1 LRSPSSSGQPSDM
14 TAVRD
19 EQKRNDGQEDSFGC
33 HLTTRPL
40 HELRPHPSYAHHHVS
55 VSASQLSSLAGLGR
69 LAFREPIV
77 ITPDGIIIDGYAR
90 WELAGRQG
98 RQTILCL
105 EYDLT
110 DEEALRWLIQSHR
123 PSRGLNSYSRVLL
136 ALDLEACLQE
146 RARANQQA
154 GGQTKGSSHL
164 TEAQR
169 LDVRSEIASIAGIST
184 GNVTKAKQLRET
196 ACARVEQAV
205 RTGEISI
212 HKAWQ
217 WSRLSPQ
224 QQSRHL
230 EEYQSRKGTNQT
242 SRRLIQRHVARLS
255 PTQLIPATLGSL
267 LKPIVPDRSAAL
279 DSIVVT
285 ELDAPGNIAYLT
297 KDALSTLR
305 SIEESKCP
313 T

>member
-1 LRSPSSSGQPSDM
+1 MSLSQTWDRDGAPTGQQSD
-14 TAVRD
+14 TSCKLVICRLD
-19 EQKRNDGQEDSFGC
+19 
-33 HLTTRPL
+33 
-40 HELRPHPSYAHHHVS
+40 ELRPHPSYVRHHCS
-55 VSASQLSSLAGLGR
+55 VSISQLSALAALGK

-77 ITPDGIIIDGYAR
+77 ITRERTIIDGYAR
-90 WELAGRQG
+90 WQLARQLG
-98 RQTILCL
+98 LGTILCI
-105 EYDLT
+105 EHDLAE
-110 DEEALRWLIQSHR
+110 EEALRWLIHSHR

-136 ALDLEACLQE
+136 ALDLESSLQE

-154 GGQTKGSSHL
+154 GGQSKGSSRL

-169 LDVRSEIASIAGIST
+169 LDVRSEIASIAGVST

-196 ACARVEQAV
+196 AHPRVELAI

-212 HKAWQ
+212 HKGWK

-224 QQSRHL
+224 QQSHHL
-230 EEYQSRKGTNQT
+230 EEYRSRKGTNQT
-242 SRRLIQRHVARLS
+242 SRQLIKRHVARLS
-255 PTQLIPATLGSL
+255 PIQLIPPSLGDF
-267 LKPIVPDRSAAL
+267 LKRIVPDRLAGL
-279 DSIVVT
+279 DSIAVT
-285 ELDAPGNIAYLT
+285 ELDAPGSIAYLT

>member
-1 LRSPSSSGQPSDM
+1 MTSSQAADSNSAPTGKQSLIPCQL
-14 TAVRD
+14 VVCRLD
-19 EQKRNDGQEDSFGC
+19 E
-33 HLTTRPL
+33 L
-40 HELRPHPSYAHHHVS
+40 HPHPSYARHRCS
-55 VSASQLSSLAGLGR
+55 VSAAQLSALAALGDR
-69 LAFREPIV
+69 AFREPIV
-77 ITPDGIIIDGYAR
+77 ITRDRRIIDGHAR
-90 WELAGRQG
+90 WRLARLQG
-98 RQTILCL
+98 LATILCI
-105 EYDLT
+105 EHDLAE
-110 DEEALRWLIQSHR
+110 EEALRWLIQSHR

-136 ALDLEACLQE
+136 ALDLEPCLQE

-154 GGQTKGSSHL
+154 GGQSKGSSHL
-164 TEAQR
+164 TEAHR
-169 LDVRSEIASIAGIST
+169 MDVRSEIASIAGVST

-196 ACARVEQAV
+196 AHPRVELAV
-205 RTGEISI
+205 RTGELSI
-212 HKAWQ
+212 HKGWQ

-242 SRRLIQRHVARLS
+242 SRRLIKRHVARLS
-255 PTQLIPATLGSL
+255 PTQLIPDTLGSL

-285 ELDAPGNIAYLT
+285 EVDAPGNIAYLT

>member
-1 LRSPSSSGQPSDM
+1 MESI
-14 TAVRD
+14 
-19 EQKRNDGQEDSFGC
+19 EQKRNDGQEDGIRSQ
-33 HLTTRPL
+33 LVTRPL
-40 HELRPHPSYAHHHVS
+40 HELRPHPSYAQHQLS

-77 ITPDGIIIDGYAR
+77 ITRNGIVVHGYAR
-90 WELAGRQG
+90 WELARRQG
-98 RQTILCL
+98 HPAILCL

-123 PSRGLNSYSRVLL
+123 PSRGLNSYGRVLL
-136 ALDLEACLQE
+136 ALDLEPSLQE

-154 GGQTKGSSHL
+154 GGQSKGSSHL
-164 TEAQR
+164 TEAHR
-169 LDVRSEIASIAGIST
+169 IDVRSEIALIAGVST

-196 ACARVEQAV
+196 AHPRVKQAV
-205 RTGEISI
+205 RNGEISI

-217 WSRLSPQ
+217 WSRSSPEQ
-224 QQSRHL
+224 QARHL
-230 EEYQSRKGTNQT
+230 EEYQNRRGTNQT
-242 SRRLIQRHVARLS
+242 SRRLIKRHVARLS
-255 PTQLIPATLGSL
+255 PTQLIPDTLGSL

-279 DSIVVT
+279 DSIVIT
-285 ELDAPGNIAYLT
+285 EVDAPGNIAYLT

-305 SIEESKCP
+305 SIEESECP

>member
-1 LRSPSSSGQPSDM
+1 
-14 TAVRD
+14 
-19 EQKRNDGQEDSFGC
+19 
-33 HLTTRPL
+33 
-40 HELRPHPSYAHHHVS
+40 
-55 VSASQLSSLAGLGR
+55 

-77 ITPDGIIIDGYAR
+77 ITRNGIIIDGYAR
-90 WELAGRQG
+90 WELARRQG

-105 EYDLT
+105 EHDLT

-123 PSRGLNSYSRVLL
+123 PSRGLNAYSRVLL
-136 ALDLEACLQE
+136 ALDLEPCLQE

-154 GGQTKGSSHL
+154 GGQSKYPSHL
-164 TEAQR
+164 TEAHR
-169 LDVRSEIASIAGIST
+169 MDVRSKIASIAGVST
-184 GNVTKAKQLRET
+184 GNVTKVKQLRET
-196 ACARVEQAV
+196 AHPRVELAV

-212 HKAWQ
+212 HKGWQ

-230 EEYQSRKGTNQT
+230 EEHQSRKGTNQT

-255 PTQLIPATLGSL
+255 PTQLIPVTLGSL
-267 LKPIVPDRSAAL
+267 LKPIVPDRSAVL

-285 ELDAPGNIAYLT
+285 EVDAPGNIAYLT

-305 SIEESKCP
+305 SIEESTCP

>member
-1 LRSPSSSGQPSDM
+1 MESHEL
-14 TAVRD
+14 
-19 EQKRNDGQEDSFGC
+19 KWNDGQDGFGC
-33 HLTTRPL
+33 QRTTRPL
-40 HELRPHPSYAHHHVS
+40 HELRPHPNYSRYQLS

-69 LAFREPIV
+69 LAFRRPIV
-77 ITPDGIIIDGYAR
+77 TTLDGVIIDGYAR
-90 WELAGRQG
+90 WELACRQG

-136 ALDLEACLQE
+136 ALDLEPCLRE
-146 RARANQQA
+146 RARANQQD
-154 GGQTKGSSHL
+154 GGQSKTSPHL
-164 TEAQR
+164 TEGQR
-169 LDVRSEIASIAGIST
+169 LDVRSEIAFIAGVST

-196 ACARVEQAV
+196 AHPRVEQAV

-217 WSRLSPQ
+217 WSRLSLQ
-224 QQSRHL
+224 QQLRQL
-230 EEYQSRKGTNQT
+230 EEYHSRKGTNQT
-242 SRRLIQRHVARLS
+242 SRRLIQKHVTRLS

-267 LKPIVPDRSAAL
+267 LKPIVADRSAAL

-285 ELDAPGNIAYLT
+285 ELDAPGSIAYLT
-297 KDALSTLR
+297 KDALSALR
-305 SIEESKCP
+305 SIEESRCP
-313 T
+313 A

>member
-1 LRSPSSSGQPSDM
+1 LEFVEHS
-14 TAVRD
+14 
-19 EQKRNDGQEDSFGC
+19 RNDGQEDGFRC
-33 HLTTRPL
+33 QLANRPL
-40 HELRPHPSYAHHHVS
+40 HELRPHPSYVQHQLS

-77 ITPDGIIIDGYAR
+77 ITRNGIVVHGYAR
-90 WELAGRQG
+90 WELARRQG

-110 DEEALRWLIQSHR
+110 DEEALHWLIQSHR
-123 PSRGLNSYSRVLL
+123 PLRGLNSYSRVLL
-136 ALDLEACLQE
+136 ALNLEPSLQE

-154 GGQTKGSSHL
+154 GGQTKGSSNL

-169 LDVRSEIASIAGIST
+169 LDVRSEIAVIAGVST
-184 GNVTKAKQLRET
+184 GNVTKVKQLRET
-196 ACARVEQAV
+196 AHPRVDLAV

-212 HKAWQ
+212 HKGWQ

-224 QQSRHL
+224 QQSRQL
-230 EEYQSRKGTNQT
+230 AEYKSRKGTSQT

-255 PTQLIPATLGSL
+255 PTQPIPTTLGSL
-267 LKPIVPDRSAAL
+267 LKPIFLDRSAAL
-279 DSIVVT
+279 ESIVVT
-285 ELDAPGNIAYLT
+285 EVDAPGNVAYLT
-297 KDALSTLR
+297 NDALSALR
-305 SIEESKCP
+305 SMEESKCP

>member
-1 LRSPSSSGQPSDM
+1 M
-14 TAVRD
+14 
-19 EQKRNDGQEDSFGC
+19 
-33 HLTTRPL
+33 
-40 HELRPHPSYAHHHVS
+40 
-55 VSASQLSSLAGLGR
+55 
-69 LAFREPIV
+69 AFREPIV
-77 ITPDGIIIDGYAR
+77 TTQGGMIVDGYAR
-90 WELAGRQG
+90 WELARRQG

-136 ALDLEACLQE
+136 ALDLEPCLQE
-146 RARANQQA
+146 WARANQQA
-154 GGQTKGSSHL
+154 GGQSKGSSHL

-169 LDVRSEIASIAGIST
+169 LDVRSEVAALAGVST
-184 GNVTKAKQLRET
+184 GNVTKVKQLRK
-196 ACARVEQAV
+196 AAHPRVEQAV

-212 HKAWQ
+212 HRAWQ

-224 QQSRHL
+224 QQSREL

-242 SRRLIQRHVARLS
+242 SRRLIQKHVARMS
-255 PTQLIPATLGSL
+255 PTQLIPPSLGDL
-267 LKPIVPDRSAAL
+267 LKPIVPDRSAVL

-285 ELDAPGNIAYLT
+285 EVDAPGSIAYLT
-297 KDALSTLR
+297 QDALSTLR
-305 SIEESKCP
+305 SIEESKCQ

>member
-1 LRSPSSSGQPSDM
+1 MLGD
-14 TAVRD
+14 
-19 EQKRNDGQEDSFGC
+19 
-33 HLTTRPL
+33 
-40 HELRPHPSYAHHHVS
+40 
-55 VSASQLSSLAGLGR
+55 LGR
-69 LAFREPIV
+69 MAFREPI
-77 ITPDGIIIDGYAR
+77 IKTRNGIIVDGYAR
-90 WELAGRQG
+90 WELARRQG

-123 PSRGLNSYSRVLL
+123 PSRALNAYSRILL
-136 ALDLEACLQE
+136 ALDLEPFLQE
-146 RARANQQA
+146 QARANQHT
-154 GGQTKGSSHL
+154 GGQSKGSSHL

-169 LDVRSEIASIAGIST
+169 LDVRSEVAAVAGVST
-184 GNVTKAKQLRET
+184 GNVTKVKQLRKT
-196 ACARVEQAV
+196 AHPRVEKAV

-217 WSRLSPQ
+217 WSRLLPPH
-224 QQSRHL
+224 QSRHL

-242 SRRLIQRHVARLS
+242 SWRRIQKHVARLS
-255 PTQLIPATLGSL
+255 PTQLIPPSLGDL
-267 LKPIVPDRSAAL
+267 LKPIVSDRSAAL

-285 ELDAPGNIAYLT
+285 EVDAPGCIAYLT
-297 KDALSTLR
+297 KAALFTLR